1 MKKYDA
7 VFEDFLRTKSLKMT
21 SPRKIILE
29 AVFKTHNH
37 FDVDSL
43 YDIIR
48 EKHSNVSRATIYRTI
63 PLLIEAG
70 LVKQSLRCQAK
81 DQYENTYGQKR
92 HLHFLCI
99 QCGKIIETESDEVE
113 KLLADL
119 AKIEKFVIKDY
130 NLGAKGLCADCKKK
144 MKMQDNNFEKI

>member
-29 AVFKTHNH
+29 AVFRTHNH

-48 EKHSNVSRATIYRTI
+48 SKHSDVSRATIYRTI

-81 DQYENTYGQKR
+81 DQYEHTYGHKR

-99 QCGKIIETESDEVE
+99 KCGKIIETESDKVE
-113 KLLADL
+113 GLLAEL
-119 AKIEKFVIKDY
+119 AQKEKFIIKDY
-130 NLGAKGLCADCKKK
+130 NLGAKGLCADCAKKIENSG
-144 MKMQDNNFEKI
+144 Q